1 MPKRYRKLNDI
12 ERLVRAKLS
21 LARRRTA
28 LEAYA
33 NEYQAAATE
42 AARRLN
48 EYGSRRVPPGIV
60 AGGNLGVYGRG
71 AYSLGKL
78 SRTAAGKNIGR
89 ALIKRAA
96 NMISGRGMYTGRG
109 SYVGNS
115 LMGSTPPQVIT
126 SAIDETGAVTVSKLE
141 FLSEIYGPP
150 SGDAFNVQKFEL
162 NPGLENTFPWL
173 SQVAQNY
180 EEYEFVQ
187 LVFSYRST
195 VTDIGSST
203 TGQCGTVIMATVY
216 DPSSA
221 VFTDKTAMMGYDG
234 SMSSKTTENMVH
246 GVECDPNK
254 LSGSPGKY
262 IRSFSIGSN
271 KDLKDY
277 DHGLFQLAIANSPT
291 AYANTSI
298 GELWVSYTVKLRK
311 PKFFAS
317 RGLNVSRD
325 VFVSNGSESVT
336 YLFGGTPTILS
347 GASNNIRGKLD
358 YASGSQLL
366 RYTFP
371 AQFAGV
377 VEFVLRIEGTSLNIP
392 TITPAIQGQISEFK
406 DIYGSGTAGDTPD
419 FYSFAQ
425 NSTSVI
431 MTLRYRVKPAQ
442 GGVNNSITWAPQA
455 NSTGTVTQSSM
466 EVNEVNAGFSYSY
479 ANLGNSDKPI
489 LVDPNGQIVNI

>member
-246 GVECDPNK
+246 GV
-254 LSGSPGKY
+254 
-262 IRSFSIGSN
+262 
-271 KDLKDY
+271 
-277 DHGLFQLAIANSPT
+277 
-291 AYANTSI
+291 
-298 GELWVSYTVKLRK
+298 VS
-311 PKFFAS
+311 
-317 RGLNVSRD
+317 
-325 VFVSNGSESVT
+325 
-336 YLFGGTPTILS
+336 
-347 GASNNIRGKLD
+347 
-358 YASGSQLL
+358 
-366 RYTFP
+366 
-371 AQFAGV
+371 
-377 VEFVLRIEGTSLNIP
+377 
-392 TITPAIQGQISEFK
+392 
-406 DIYGSGTAGDTPD
+406 
-419 FYSFAQ
+419 
-425 NSTSVI
+425 
-431 MTLRYRVKPAQ
+431 
-442 GGVNNSITWAPQA
+442 
-455 NSTGTVTQSSM
+455 
-466 EVNEVNAGFSYSY
+466 
-479 ANLGNSDKPI
+479 
-489 LVDPNGQIVNI
+489 